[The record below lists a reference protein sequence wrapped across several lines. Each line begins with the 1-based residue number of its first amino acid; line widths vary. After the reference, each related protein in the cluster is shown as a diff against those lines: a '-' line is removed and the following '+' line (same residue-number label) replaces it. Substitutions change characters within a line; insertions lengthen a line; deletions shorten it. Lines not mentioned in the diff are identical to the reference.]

1 MQILVKPSV
10 PDINRFL
17 ADLKPNDNITE
28 FIDGE
33 THRKQIPQGSAL
45 CLQAQ
50 LWDEINA
57 ATPHSPQAIAYPNH
71 RCSFGGWSI
80 VPDLAVFL
88 HSPSYPVQR
97 PNGHPQVIHFHSPLD
112 PIYTR
117 YPDWMIEILLPE
129 QDGIHTLRT
138 ILHCLSH
145 GTQMVW
151 LIDLNNRLTFV
162 FEPQKSPL
170 EIKGNAIL
178 PTPLGLNLA
187 LTVDNVLDWIP
198 SSKPEIF

>member
-10 PDINRFL
+10 PDIDRFL
-17 ADLKPNDNITE
+17 TDLKPNDNITE

-33 THRKQIPQGSAL
+33 THCKQIPQGSAIY
-45 CLQAQ
+45 LQAQ

-57 ATPHSPQAIAYPNH
+57 TVPNLPQAIAYPNH

-88 HSPSYPVQR
+88 DLPASPPLTQEQPKV
-97 PNGHPQVIHFHSPLD
+97 VHFHSSLTPVC
-112 PIYTR
+112 TR
-117 YPDWMIEILLPE
+117 YPDWMIEILVPG
-129 QDGIHTLRT
+129 QDAIHTIRT
-138 ILHCLSH
+138 VLHCLTH

-162 FEPQKSPL
+162 FVPDKAPL
-170 EIKGNAIL
+170 EIKGNTLL
-178 PTPLGLNLA
+178 PSPTGLNLS
-187 LTVDNVLDWIP
+187 LTVEKILGWVP
-198 SSKPEIF
+198 SRTNRTF